1 MSFMFQPDN
10 YAGFLKAAGGFLPAT
25 VSAGEAMSSDPAL
38 APYIAVLPNAVFY
51 PGSEASWPAVQ
62 GEMQQTIGL
71 AVAPG
76 ADIAAVLAGIAAKT
90 E

>member
-1 MSFMFQPDN
+1 
-10 YAGFLKAAGGFLPAT
+10 
-25 VSAGEAMSSDPAL
+25 
-38 APYIAVLPNAVFY
+38 VFY

-76 ADIAAVLAGIAAKT
+76 ADIAAILAGIAAKT

>member
-1 MSFMFQPDN
+1 
-10 YAGFLKAAGGFLPAT
+10 
-25 VSAGEAMSSDPAL
+25 L

-62 GEMQQTIGL
+62 GEIQQTIGL
-71 AVAPG
+71 AVDPG
-76 ADIAAVLAGIAAKT
+76 ADIPGILANIKAKA